1 MTSGLSTLAEH
12 LSGLVATKT
21 STPLTT
27 LLVILVG
34 AIEKTALSVIKL
46 GEKVDCD
53 IQVGLSG
60 ADEGSEFTLVLRLNV
75 LGSNDGSGLLVDD
88 STETGLAL
96 DDDVG
101 DTHLAA
107 ESGEEDNKLDG
118 VNIVGDDDKGSLLG
132 LDEGNTVVQTVL
144 DEEGLLRVLLGK

>member
-1 MTSGLSTLAEH
+1 MNEMA
-12 LSGLVATKT
+12 KT
-21 STPLTT
+21 
-27 LLVILVG
+27 IR
-34 AIEKTALSVIKL
+34 
-46 GEKVDCD
+46 DRY
-53 IQVGLSG
+53 IQVSLGG
-60 ADEGSEFTLVLRLNV
+60 GDEGSQLALILAIDILE
-75 LGSNDGSGLLVDD
+75 GDDSGGLLVDD
-88 STETGLAL
+88 GTETGLAL

-144 DEEGLLRVLLGK
+144 DEEGLLGVLLPERQLGIPRRPNDYDGPWPEPPSPQQ